1 MPASRIIS
9 NLHFGIITPEK
20 LVQVF
25 PNLATWG
32 VAAGSAVCL
41 LGADVP
47 IVRRDILSKVPIAGA
62 YFALPAE
69 DKEEN

>member
-1 MPASRIIS
+1 MPVSRVIS

-41 LGADVP
+41 LGYDVP
-47 IVRRDILSKVPIAGA
+47 LIKKDILSKVPIAGSF
-62 YFALPAE
+62 FAVPV
-69 DKEEN
+69 ENKD